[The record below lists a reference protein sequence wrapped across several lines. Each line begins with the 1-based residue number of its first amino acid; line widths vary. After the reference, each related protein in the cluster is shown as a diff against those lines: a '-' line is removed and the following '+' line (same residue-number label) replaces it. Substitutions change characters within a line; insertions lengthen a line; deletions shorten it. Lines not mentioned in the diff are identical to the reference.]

1 MMVKSPEG
9 QPRAYV
15 GLEFA
20 QMYRRFGSE
29 VTVVEMASRLIQRED
44 PDVSAAIRE
53 ILEREG
59 VGIRVEATC
68 IRVAKNGEDI
78 IVGVDCTTGVP
89 EIRGSHL
96 LVAVGRRPNT
106 DDLGLERAA

>member
-53 ILEREG
+53 ILERE
-59 VGIRVEATC
+59 A
-68 IRVAKNGEDI
+68 
-78 IVGVDCTTGVP
+78 
-89 EIRGSHL
+89 
-96 LVAVGRRPNT
+96 
-106 DDLGLERAA
+106 LG